1 MHSHL
6 LQSCWLCRYGRVD
19 FTWLTTGS
27 IQVVTHVQALP
38 LVSLR
43 TGGVSGNRKILV
55 AFVLLVFLTAA
66 QGAVL
71 GYSVWLRITEATS
84 WWRVLQVQQAM
95 HSTEK
100 PIIRVKVYSF
110 WRTFCTLCMQTDTA

>member
-1 MHSHL
+1 M
-6 LQSCWLCRYGRVD
+6 CRYGRVD

-71 GYSVWLRITEATS
+71 GYSVWLRITKATS

-95 HSTEK
+95 HSTAK
-100 PIIRVKVYSF
+100 PIIRVKVYTF
-110 WRTFCTLCMQTDTA
+110 WGLGSKP